1 MGGSSAGGPPTSCAP
16 PADRGGEAP
25 PSPSPSSPPSSSG
38 GFGAAAKFF
47 GFIYGASGQGKT
59 LYARGSY
66 RARIAAGGR
75 GVFVDPNARNGDL
88 GRVVRSVAELRAAVA
103 SSGSSWSLVY
113 QPGWGEKEAELWP
126 LLYRIGHVL
135 VAVDEAQT
143 YAASGAGALDADFLQ
158 LVQKGRNNCVD
169 ILTTCQGPNELHP
182 RVRQNW
188 DAVISFRQG
197 IPQYAETLERMYFRR
212 PGLAAVLLELPRFH
226 YLRVDQ
232 RGEVSR
238 GVVRIA

>member
-1 MGGSSAGGPPTSCAP
+1 LPERSA
-16 PADRGGEAP
+16 
-25 PSPSPSSPPSSSG
+25 SSSSS
-38 GFGAAAKFF
+38 GFGAASKFF

-59 LYARGSY
+59 LYARAAY
-66 RARIAAGGR
+66 RARIRAGGR

-88 GRVVRSVAELRAAVA
+88 GRVVRSVAELRAGIA
-103 SSGSSWSLVY
+103 SSSPSWSFVY
-113 QPGWGEKEAELWP
+113 QPGWNEKEAELWP
-126 LLYRIGHVL
+126 LLYRVGHLL
-135 VAVDEAQT
+135 VTVDEAQT

-169 ILTTCQGPNELHP
+169 LLTTCQGPNELHP

-197 IPQYAETLERMYFRR
+197 IPQYADTIARMYFRR
-212 PGLAAVLLELPRFH
+212 PELAAVLLELPRFA
-226 YLRVDQ
+226 YLRGDPG
-232 RGEVSR
+232 GEVSR